1 MWGNFMLYH
10 YSLLSRVGWIESL
23 TMLKELFKNDVVVGL
38 APLFYKEPEI
48 KIYAV
53 VNVVFTSFVWLPI
66 YTKCGIV

>member
-1 MWGNFMLYH
+1 MLYH

-23 TMLKELFKNDVVVGL
+23 TMLKELFKNDVVTGL

-53 VNVVFTSFVWLPI
+53 VNVVFTSFV
-66 YTKCGIV
+66 